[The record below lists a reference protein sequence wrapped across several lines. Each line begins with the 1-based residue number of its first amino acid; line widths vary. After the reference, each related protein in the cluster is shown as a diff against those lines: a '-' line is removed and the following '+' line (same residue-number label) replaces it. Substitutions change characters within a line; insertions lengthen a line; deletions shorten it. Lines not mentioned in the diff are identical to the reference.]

1 MTLNLTDAEIAEVFG
16 DADPLQHSQEAE
28 ARWGNTDAYKESAA
42 KTAGY
47 SKEDWQR
54 VQAQTQANIDAFVTA
69 MNAGLSAES
78 VEAMAAAETHRQQ
91 ICEFYYACD
100 YSMHTNL
107 ADMYV
112 ADERFTAFYD
122 KHAAGLAKYVR
133 DAIYANAISHS

>member
-1 MTLNLTDAEIAEVFG
+1 MTINLNDSEIAEVFG
-16 DADPLQHSQEAE
+16 NADPREHAAEAE
-28 ARWGNTDAYKESAA
+28 SRWGATDAYKESAV

-69 MNAGLSAES
+69 KQSGLSAES
-78 VEAMAAAETHRQQ
+78 VEAMAAAEAHRQQ

-100 YSMHTNL
+100 YTMHTNL
-107 ADMYV
+107 ADMYI
-112 ADERFTAFYD
+112 ADQRFTSFYD
-122 KHAAGLAKYVR
+122 KHAVGLAQYVR